1 MCERT
6 YVTELW
12 SMLSA
17 RVDVNIR
24 TAMHIVGAKIVEI
37 KILFNFLSIIFKNFL
52 ISVQV
57 SFLVRNANLTG
68 VK

>member
-1 MCERT
+1 
-6 YVTELW
+6 
-12 SMLSA
+12 MLTP

-24 TAMHIVGAKIVEI
+24 TTMHIVGVKIVEI
-37 KILFNFLSIIFKNFL
+37 KILFNFLNIISKNFL

-57 SFLVRNANLTG
+57 SLLMRNVNLTG